1 MKNHAAPAV
10 AAVLAALLATSL
22 SACGGTSNV
31 GAAVQPKA
39 TTANEALGED
49 TPAKCRAVSAQATPL
64 VVDWKS
70 SERVDLEAA
79 MKDGVVVVK
88 YDCQKLSIVK
98 GCKRRGAY
106 SFAPVQRKEET
117 LQLASSDEVQANVPL
132 GLATFGAAMKRGS
145 TIDIGLVLVGKK
157 SAAIGEV
164 VRSDLEGSCEGA
176 THVVRGASVGAFS
189 VGTGQ
194 RGAVRAV
201 ADLFGKS
208 VQGAS
213 DASRASLNR
222 DGDIEACRTSKSDA
236 ASPPDQ
242 CQSPVRLEL
251 EAITEKA
258 PAKAEA
264 TPSSTGNGPAPAARA
279 SDPCPEGAS
288 FQGGKCATSTAKGYV
303 CKRDDVAECKA
314 QCEAGNA
321 VSCYREAL
329 AIDFNARSK
338 DGKLEKG
345 DPVRAEAL
353 YTKACAQDYLPA
365 CYMKGRTGL
374 IFKTDGA
381 GKIVPPG
388 VPRDPSMTVA
398 TWTSTCERGDGQSCA
413 ALANLYARG
422 TFVEASEPRA
432 TELYTRACELGEPA
446 ACGGASYRLFK
457 KADPASVK
465 KGMTLLEASCAA
477 GDDYNCR
484 DLAMHHLKGDVS
496 PRDEARGLELFELR
510 CKRRGPACAELA
522 DAYAKGE
529 LGLKKD
535 TAKALKLYVRACEPN
550 DGSRETACER
560 AADALEDAK
569 LGAPDL
575 TKATT
580 FRKAACIAG
589 DNACAKYAEALAAGR
604 GTKKDVQEGLAVAER
619 ACKVNAAYACAT
631 YATLLAKHD
640 PKKARP
646 YLEARCKDGSLQ
658 DCDVLKKLR

>member
-1 MKNHAAPAV
+1 MNVSRPS
-10 AAVLAALLATSL
+10 LTFPLLALVAGLT
-22 SACGGTSNV
+22 ATQVGCGGTN
-31 GAAVQPKA
+31 AAGVVQPKA
-39 TTANEALGED
+39 TTASEALGED
-49 TPAKCRAVSAQATPL
+49 SPAKCRAVSAQATPL

-106 SFAPVQRKEET
+106 AFASVQRKEET

-132 GLATFGAAMKRGS
+132 GLVTFGGAMKRGS

-164 VRSDLEGSCEGA
+164 VRSDLEGTCEGA

-213 DASRASLNR
+213 ESSRASLNR

-236 ASPPDQ
+236 TSPPDQ

-251 EAITEKA
+251 EAITDKA
-258 PAKAEA
+258 QAKAD
-264 TPSSTGNGPAPAARA
+264 SSANAGPAPVARA
-279 SDPCPEGAS
+279 SDPCPAGAS
-288 FQGGKCATSTAKGYV
+288 FQDGKCATSTAKGYV
-303 CKRDDVAECKA
+303 CKADDLAECKT

-329 AIDFNARSK
+329 AVDFSTRLK
-338 DGKLEKG
+338 DGKLETG
-345 DPVRAEAL
+345 DPARAESL
-353 YTKACAQDYLPA
+353 YSKACAQDYLPA

-374 IFKTDGA
+374 VYKTDGA

-388 VPRDPSMTVA
+388 VPRNPSMTVE
-398 TWTSTCERGDGQSCA
+398 TWTRTCERGDGQSCE
-413 ALANLYARG
+413 ALASLYARG
-422 TFVEASEPRA
+422 TYVEASEARA
-432 TELYTRACELGEPA
+432 TELYTRACDLGEPA
-446 ACGGASYRLFK
+446 SCGGASSRLFK

-465 KGMTLLEASCAA
+465 KGLALLDASCAA

-484 DLAMHHLKGDVS
+484 DLALHYLKGDVA
-496 PRDEARGLELFELR
+496 PRDEARGLEISELR
-510 CKRRGPACAELA
+510 CKRRGAGCADLG

-535 TAKALKLYVRACEPN
+535 TTKARQLFARACEPN

-560 AADALEDAK
+560 AADAFEDPK

-575 TKATT
+575 TKATAY
-580 FRKAACIAG
+580 RRSACAAS
-589 DNACAKYAEALAAGR
+589 DNACAKYAEALASGR

-619 ACKVNAAYACAT
+619 ACKANAAYACST

-658 DCDVLKKLR
+658 ECDVLKKMR

>member
-1 MKNHAAPAV
+1 
-10 AAVLAALLATSL
+10 
-22 SACGGTSNV
+22 
-31 GAAVQPKA
+31 
-39 TTANEALGED
+39 
-49 TPAKCRAVSAQATPL
+49 
-64 VVDWKS
+64 
-70 SERVDLEAA
+70 

-329 AIDFNARSK
+329 AIDFNAALQGRQAREGRSRPGRGALHEGLRARLLACMLHEGPHRAHLQDRRGRQDRAPRRAARSFH
-338 DGKLEKG
+338 DGSDVDEHLRARG
-345 DPVRAEAL
+345 RPVVRGAREPLRARHLRRGLRAPRHRAL
-353 YTKACAQDYLPA
+353 HPRLRARRAGRVRGRELPPLQE
-365 CYMKGRTGL
+365 GR
-374 IFKTDGA
+374 
-381 GKIVPPG
+381 PG
-388 VPRDPSMTVA
+388 V
-398 TWTSTCERGDGQSCA
+398 GQEGHDA
-413 ALANLYARG
+413 ARG
-422 TFVEASEPRA
+422 VVRGGRRLQLPGPRHASPEGRREPSR
-432 TELYTRACELGEPA
+432 RG
-446 ACGGASYRLFK
+446 
-457 KADPASVK
+457 
-465 KGMTLLEASCAA
+465 
-477 GDDYNCR
+477 
-484 DLAMHHLKGDVS
+484 
-496 PRDEARGLELFELR
+496 PRLELFELR